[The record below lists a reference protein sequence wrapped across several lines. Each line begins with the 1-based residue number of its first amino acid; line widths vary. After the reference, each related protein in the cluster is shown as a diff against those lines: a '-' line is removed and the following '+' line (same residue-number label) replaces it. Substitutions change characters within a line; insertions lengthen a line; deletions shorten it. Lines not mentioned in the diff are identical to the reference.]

1 MLSGPCPQEGVQQGA
16 CRGRKCATSLCGSYH
31 AFKIFQSCKKVP
43 KEVPVAR
50 EVCNKEP
57 VEVNNFLKFESQ
69 NIKYQHFRAASRC
82 PKRFPFPRRSAPKS
96 LSRSL
101 IPVCLN
107 IFANVPIFQ
116 SCSQVPTKVC
126 RNVAVSVPRTV
137 ARRVC
142 RH

>member
-82 PKRFPFPRRSAPKS
+82 PKRFPFPRRSAPRS

-107 IFANVPIFQ
+107 IFTTVPISELLPGAHQ
-116 SCSQVPTKVC
+116 GLQECGGERAQDC
-126 RNVAVSVPRTV
+126 GQAGL
-137 ARRVC
+137 
-142 RH
+142 